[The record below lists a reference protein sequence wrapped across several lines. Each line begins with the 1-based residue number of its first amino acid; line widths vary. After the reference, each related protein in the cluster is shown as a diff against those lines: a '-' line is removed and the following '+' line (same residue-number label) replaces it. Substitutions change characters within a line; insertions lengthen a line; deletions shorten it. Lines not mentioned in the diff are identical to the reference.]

1 MIYTVTLNPSLDYVV
16 QVKDFRAG
24 AVNRT
29 CGEAIFAGGKG
40 INVSLMLKTLGCE
53 TKALGFLAGFAGEE
67 IRRLLS
73 KENLPEEFLFV
84 ENGFS
89 RINVKLKSG
98 EETEING
105 SGPVISE
112 TEKEALLKKLE
123 ELVTDGDTLVLSGS
137 APRSLPSDIY
147 AEMIRRVSTKR
158 VRIVADVSG
167 DLLKDVLPLRPF
179 LIKPN
184 HHELGDFFGCH
195 IGSREDAVF
204 YARKLCEQGAE
215 NVMVSLAGDGAVL
228 VTGDCVY
235 VAEAPKGIAVNSV
248 GAGDSSVAGFLAGWH
263 EAANKVH
270 ALTLAVAAGSATAFS
285 EGLGKKEDI
294 LSLYKSVKVSEFSKI
309 GKQNQA
315 FFPQSY

>member
-16 QVKDFRAG
+16 QVKDFRVG

-29 CGEAIFAGGKG
+29 GGEAIFAGGKG

-53 TKALGFLAGFAGEE
+53 TKALGFLAGFTGEE

-73 KENLPEEFLFV
+73 EDGLPEAFLFV
-84 ENGFS
+84 ESGFS

-105 SGPVISE
+105 AGPVISGS
-112 TEKEALLKKLE
+112 EKEALFEKLE
-123 ELVTDGDTLVLSGS
+123 EMVTDGDTLVLSGS

-167 DLLKDVLPLRPF
+167 ELLKDVLPLRPF

-184 HHELGDFFGCH
+184 HHELGEFFGCH
-195 IGSREDAVF
+195 IESRDEAVF
-204 YARKLCEQGAE
+204 FARKLCEQGAE

-228 VTGDCVY
+228 VTSDGVY

-248 GAGDSSVAGFLAGWH
+248 GAGDSAVAGFLAGWH
-263 EAANKVH
+263 ETEDPVQ
-270 ALTLAVAAGSATAFS
+270 ALALAVAAGSATAFS
-285 EGLGKKEDI
+285 KGLGKKEDV
-294 LSLYKSVKVSEFSKI
+294 LSLYEAVKVSEFS
-309 GKQNQA
+309 
-315 FFPQSY
+315 

>member
-1 MIYTVTLNPSLDYVV
+1 MIYTVTLNPSLDYVAW
-16 QVKDFRAG
+16 VKDFHIG

-29 CGEAIFAGGKG
+29 GGESIFAGGKG
-40 INVSLMLKTLGCE
+40 INVSLMLKALGCE
-53 TKALGFLAGFAGEE
+53 TKALGFLAGFTGEE

-73 KENLPEEFLFV
+73 EEGLSEEFLFV

-105 SGPVISE
+105 AGPVISE
-112 TEKEALLKKLE
+112 SEKEALLGKLE
-123 ELVTDGDTLVLSGS
+123 EMVSDGDTLVLSGS
-137 APRSLPSDIY
+137 APRSLSSDIY
-147 AEMIRRVSTKR
+147 AEMISRVSGKR

-167 DLLKDVLPLRPF
+167 ELLKGVLPLRPF

-184 HHELGDFFGCH
+184 HHELGEFFGCH
-195 IGSREDAVF
+195 IGSREQAVF

-228 VTGDCVY
+228 VTRGGVY

-248 GAGDSSVAGFLAGWH
+248 GAGDSAVAGFLAGWH
-263 EAANKVH
+263 EAEEPMQ
-270 ALTLAVAAGSATAFS
+270 ALRLAVSAGSATAFS
-285 EGLGKKEDI
+285 EGLGKREDV
-294 LSLYKSVKVSEFSKI
+294 LSLYESVKVSEFS
-309 GKQNQA
+309 
-315 FFPQSY
+315 

>member
-16 QVKDFRAG
+16 QVKDFRVG

-29 CGEAIFAGGKG
+29 GGEAIFAGGKG

-53 TKALGFLAGFAGEE
+53 TKALGFLAGFTGEE

-73 KENLPEEFLFV
+73 EEGLKEGFLFV

-89 RINVKLKSG
+89 RINIKLKSG

-105 SGPVISE
+105 AGPVISLA
-112 TEKEALLKKLE
+112 EKEALLGNLE
-123 ELVTDGDTLVLSGS
+123 KMVSDGDTLVLSGS

-147 AEMIRRVSTKR
+147 AEMIRRVSAKR
-158 VRIVADVSG
+158 VHVVADVSG
-167 DLLKDVLPLRPF
+167 ALLKDVLPLRPF

-184 HHELGDFFGCH
+184 HHELGEFFGCQ
-195 IGSREDAVF
+195 IASREDAVF

-215 NVMVSLAGDGAVL
+215 NVMVSLAEDGAVL
-228 VTGDCVY
+228 VARGSVY

-248 GAGDSSVAGFLAGWH
+248 GAGDSAVAGFLAGWH
-263 EAANKVH
+263 EAEDPMY
-270 ALTLAVAAGSATAFS
+270 ALALAVAAGSATAFS
-285 EGLGKKEDI
+285 EGLGKKVDV
-294 LSLYKSVKVSEFSKI
+294 LSLYEAVKVSEI
-309 GKQNQA
+309 L
-315 FFPQSY
+315 